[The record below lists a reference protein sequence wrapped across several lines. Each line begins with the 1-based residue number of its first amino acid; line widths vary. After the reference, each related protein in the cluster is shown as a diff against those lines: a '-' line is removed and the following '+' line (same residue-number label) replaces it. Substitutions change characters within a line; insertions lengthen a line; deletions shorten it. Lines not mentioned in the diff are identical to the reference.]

1 MRTPA
6 TSGAGL
12 RSVALAAL
20 GMAFLGC
27 AEFAGAQPAS
37 AGAAAPD
44 ATNVAAQPELNA
56 RLPKR
61 LANDFRRH
69 VKTRLPALR
78 PHFER
83 AAAET
88 GIDWK
93 LLAALGY
100 QESRWLANAKSPAG
114 AQGIMM
120 LMPETAAKM
129 KVKNPLSPSQSI
141 RGGARYLLLLKR
153 KIPQRIADPDR
164 TWLALAAYN
173 IGLGHLENAR
183 IITQMRKRNPD
194 RWADVRVSLPLLSD
208 PAWHSRFKLGAARGE
223 ETAQLVERVFQ
234 FATVLDNI
242 ENPPTA
248 SLDAST
254 H

>member
-1 MRTPA
+1 MRTPG

-12 RSVALAAL
+12 LLVALAAF

-27 AEFAGAQPAS
+27 AELARAQAAS
-37 AGAAAPD
+37 SVASPAAA
-44 ATNVAAQPELNA
+44 PELNA

-100 QESRWLANAKSPAG
+100 QESRWLPNAVSPAG
-114 AQGIMM
+114 AQGVMM

-153 KIPQRIADPDR
+153 KIPTRIADPDR

-194 RWADVRVSLPLLSD
+194 RWADVRASLPLLSD
-208 PAWHSRFKLGAARGE
+208 PRWYSRFELGRARGE

-234 FATVLDNI
+234 FATVLDHI
-242 ENPPTA
+242 ENPPTT
-248 SLDAST
+248 SLDLPT